1 MRSHPISQACCILP
15 VSKGVHFWHPV
26 IRPQISDWSHCSILR
41 QVIHSWRPAVSFI
54 CSLIFYFTFFFC
66 TVEIWGGGGLK
77 SSSPSSC
84 ALTVNRSKEKK
95 SSPQCF
101 ARRSWSD
108 NASAPDSRSAH
119 PHPFPPSPPP
129 LTNTHTYCWN
139 WLGLMAR
146 NKTNVLSQWSVKSRS
161 ESLWR
166 DGGIGR
172 IA

>member
-101 ARRSWSD
+101 ARRSWSG
-108 NASAPDSRSAH
+108 NAPAPNSRSAH
-119 PHPFPPSPPP
+119 PHPFPP

-139 WLGLMAR
+139 WLGLMAC
-146 NKTNVLSQWSVKSRS
+146 NKANVVSVICKIPVRVVMAG
-161 ESLWR
+161 W
-166 DGGIGR
+166 GIGR